1 MKRSEKH
8 FLPTDNISKIHWN
21 RSKTLAVT
29 AVFSFDPI
37 NSPISRK
44 FAFYPI
50 SLGSA
55 PLGSNPM
62 GPSTCLSMPLGP
74 RERKENFTARST
86 FTGG

>member
-1 MKRSEKH
+1 MKRSEKR

-29 AVFSFDPI
+29 AVFHFHPI
-37 NSPISRK
+37 NSLILGK

-74 RERKENFTARST
+74 RERKENFIVGST
-86 FTGG
+86 FAAG